1 MVKYTSMSTTMRNE
15 WLELL
20 AKQEEDP
27 EIESRVQEILHS
39 LLDGRPQVKEQLIE
53 QGRLDEARDALRRVL
68 AQRRFTLS
76 PDEAARVEA
85 CDDLAT
91 LQRWLAQAV
100 TAISAAEALQ

>member
-1 MVKYTSMSTTMRNE
+1 MSTTVRKE

-27 EIESRVQEILHS
+27 EVESRRQEILHS
-39 LLDGRPQVKEQLIE
+39 LLDGSPQVRQQLIE
-53 QGRLDEARDALRRVL
+53 KGQLVAMRDALRRVL

-76 PDEAARVEA
+76 PDDEARVEA

-91 LQRWLAQAV
+91 LQRWLAQVV